1 LKTWQIRTG
10 GERQILMRQLIG
22 RWWGKSHNRDKTGSG
37 RKAFSIEKN
46 ALYFGVMANG
56 HQAELEQWKEFLEST
71 PAYVGRRFENLIH
84 DLTPSSSAY
93 TWGGPSPRIQLYCE
107 VDDGVRW
114 CNPGGNVECSQHR
127 TLFIQYTCRDC
138 GRWSKTFALILDPE
152 KLDPD
157 SDVKPTVL
165 TAIKLGE
172 YPPFGSH
179 LAKRLQ
185 DLLSKTDL
193 ELYRKGLR
201 TEREGHG
208 IGAAAYFRRVVDN
221 QWKALVKKLR
231 DAAEK
236 LGTPREKLKVFEEAL
251 AQPQFSTAVDMLKDA
266 IPAKLLILDGRNPL
280 TLLYRPLSVQIHH
293 LSDEQC
299 LQQAADIRVVLN
311 ETFDNISRVLRDD
324 ETLKAAVSRL
334 QGS

>member
-1 LKTWQIRTG
+1 
-10 GERQILMRQLIG
+10 
-22 RWWGKSHNRDKTGSG
+22 
-37 RKAFSIEKN
+37 
-46 ALYFGVMANG
+46 MANE
-56 HQAELEQWKEFLEST
+56 HEAALQQWKEFLEST
-71 PAYVGRRFENLIH
+71 PAYVEHQFENLIR
-84 DLTPSSSAY
+84 DMTPSGPGY
-93 TWGGPSPRIQLYCE
+93 EWGFHSPRIQLYCE

-114 CNPGGNVECSQHR
+114 CDPSVKVDCAQYR
-127 TLFIQYTCRDC
+127 TLFIRYTCRDC
-138 GRWSKTFALILDPE
+138 GQWGKTFALILSPNVA
-152 KLDPD
+152 
-157 SDVKPTVL
+157 VKATVL
-165 TAIKLGE
+165 TSIKLGE

-185 DLLSKTDL
+185 DMLPETDL
-193 ELYRKGLR
+193 KLYRKGLR
-201 TEREGHG
+201 VEREGQG

-236 LGTPREKLKVFEEAL
+236 LGTPLEGLRIFEEAL
-251 AQPQFSTAVDMLKDA
+251 TQQQFSTAVDMLRDA

-280 TLLYRPLSVQIHH
+280 TLLYKPLSVQIHN

-311 ETFDNISRVLRDD
+311 ETFDNISRVLKDD

>member
-1 LKTWQIRTG
+1 MADDSRVAALK
-10 GERQILMRQLIG
+10 
-22 RWWGKSHNRDKTGSG
+22 
-37 RKAFSIEKN
+37 
-46 ALYFGVMANG
+46 
-56 HQAELEQWKEFLEST
+56 QWKEFLEST
-71 PAYVGRRFENLIH
+71 PAYVEGQFKHLIA
-84 DLTPSSSAY
+84 DLAPVGPPR
-93 TWGGPSPRIQLYCE
+93 WGFPCPRIQLHCE

-114 CNPGGNVECSQHR
+114 FNCGVQSVGCPEYVTEFLKYS
-127 TLFIQYTCRDC
+127 CRDC
-138 GRWSKTFALILDPE
+138 GRWAKTFALILS
-152 KLDPD
+152 PD
-157 SDVKPTVL
+157 LASNPKVL
-165 TAIKLGE
+165 TAVKLGE

-185 DLLSKTDL
+185 DMLSKDDL

-231 DAAEK
+231 DAADK
-236 LGTPREKLKVFEEAL
+236 LGTPAEKLKIFQEAL
-251 AQPQFSTAVDMLKDA
+251 EQPQFSTAVEMLKDA

-280 TLLYRPLSVQIHH
+280 TLLYRPLSVQIHE
-293 LSDEQC
+293 LSDEEC

-324 ETLKAAVSRL
+324 ETLKAAVTRL

>member
-1 LKTWQIRTG
+1 MKV
-10 GERQILMRQLIG
+10 GE
-22 RWWGKSHNRDKTGSG
+22 
-37 RKAFSIEKN
+37 F
-46 ALYFGVMANG
+46 
-56 HQAELEQWKEFLEST
+56 
-71 PAYVGRRFENLIH
+71 
-84 DLTPSSSAY
+84 
-93 TWGGPSPRIQLYCE
+93 
-107 VDDGVRW
+107 
-114 CNPGGNVECSQHR
+114 
-127 TLFIQYTCRDC
+127 
-138 GRWSKTFALILDPE
+138 
-152 KLDPD
+152 
-157 SDVKPTVL
+157 
-165 TAIKLGE
+165 
-172 YPPFGSH
+172 PPFGSH
-179 LAKRLQ
+179 LSKRLA

-221 QWKALVKKLR
+221 QWKTLVKKLR

-236 LGTPREKLKVFEEAL
+236 LGTPRVKLKVFDEAL

-280 TLLYRPLSVQIHH
+280 TLLYKPLSVQIHE

-324 ETLKAAVSRL
+324 ETLKAAVTRL

>member
-1 LKTWQIRTG
+1 
-10 GERQILMRQLIG
+10 
-22 RWWGKSHNRDKTGSG
+22 
-37 RKAFSIEKN
+37 
-46 ALYFGVMANG
+46 MANE
-56 HQAELEQWKEFLEST
+56 HQDALQQWKEFLEST
-71 PAYVGRRFENLIH
+71 PAYVQRRFENLVYDMSPIGPG
-84 DLTPSSSAY
+84 TA
-93 TWGGPSPRIQLYCE
+93 WGFRSPRIQLYCE

-114 CNPGGNVECSQHR
+114 CEPSVDGVGCAKYNTP
-127 TLFIQYTCRDC
+127 FIPYTCRDC
-138 GRWSKTFALILDPE
+138 GRWHKTFALILSPH
-152 KLDPD
+152 L
-157 SDVKPTVL
+157 DVKPPVL

-185 DLLSKTDL
+185 DMLSETDL

-221 QWKALVKKLR
+221 QWRALVKKLR

-236 LGTPREKLKVFEEAL
+236 LGTPQEKLKVFEEAL
-251 AQPQFSTAVDMLKDA
+251 AQPQFSTAVDMLRDA

-280 TLLYRPLSVQIHH
+280 TLLYRPLSVQIHD

-311 ETFDNISRVLRDD
+311 ETFDNISRSDPTARLVGRPSVRAVATYRTLLR
-324 ETLKAAVSRL
+324 LVF
-334 QGS
+334 

>member
-1 LKTWQIRTG
+1 
-10 GERQILMRQLIG
+10 
-22 RWWGKSHNRDKTGSG
+22 
-37 RKAFSIEKN
+37 
-46 ALYFGVMANG
+46 MANDAKAG
-56 HQAELEQWKEFLEST
+56 LQQALQEWKEFLEST
-71 PAYVGRRFENLIH
+71 PAYVDEQFTHLIA
-84 DLTPSSSAY
+84 DLAPVGPPQ
-93 TWGGPSPRIQLYCE
+93 WGFPCPRIQLHCE

-114 CNPGGNVECSQHR
+114 FNCDAKSVDCAQWV
-127 TLFIQYTCRDC
+127 TQFLKYTCRDC
-138 GRWSKTFALILDPE
+138 GRWSKTFALILS
-152 KLDPD
+152 LDLASNP
-157 SDVKPTVL
+157 KVL
-165 TAIKLGE
+165 TAVKLGE

-185 DLLSKTDL
+185 DMLSKEDL

-208 IGAAAYFRRVVDN
+208 IGSAAYFRRVVEN

-236 LGTPREKLKVFEEAL
+236 LGTPAEKLKVFDEAL

-280 TLLYRPLSVQIHH
+280 TLLYKPLSVQIHE
-293 LSDEQC
+293 LGDKQC

-311 ETFDNISRVLRDD
+311 ETFDNISRVLKDD
-324 ETLKAAVSRL
+324 ETLKAAVTRL
-334 QGS
+334 QG

>member
-1 LKTWQIRTG
+1 MAG
-10 GERQILMRQLIG
+10 
-22 RWWGKSHNRDKTGSG
+22 DF
-37 RKAFSIEKN
+37 KA
-46 ALYFGVMANG
+46 AL
-56 HQAELEQWKEFLEST
+56 QEWREFLEST
-71 PAYVGRRFENLIH
+71 PAYVERRFGNIMV
-84 DLTPSSSAY
+84 DIAPTGPPV
-93 TWGGPSPRIQLYCE
+93 WGFRSPRIQLYCE

-114 CNPGGNVECSQHR
+114 FDPDVDKVGCAEYNTPF
-127 TLFIQYTCRDC
+127 LQYTCRDC
-138 GRWSKTFALILDPE
+138 GRWRKTFALVLA
-152 KLDPD
+152 PD
-157 SDVKPTVL
+157 LKATPKVL
-165 TAIKLGE
+165 TALKVGE

-185 DLLSKTDL
+185 DMLSKTDL

-201 TEREGHG
+201 TEREGQG

-236 LGTPREKLKVFEEAL
+236 LGTPAEELKVFEEAL
-251 AQPQFSTAVDMLKDA
+251 AQTQFSTAVDMLKDA

-280 TLLYRPLSVQIHH
+280 TLLYKPLSVQIHE

-299 LQQAADIRVVLN
+299 LQQAADIRVILN
-311 ETFDNISRVLRDD
+311 ETFDNISRVLKDD
-324 ETLKAAVSRL
+324 ETLKAAVTRL

>member
-1 LKTWQIRTG
+1 
-10 GERQILMRQLIG
+10 
-22 RWWGKSHNRDKTGSG
+22 
-37 RKAFSIEKN
+37 
-46 ALYFGVMANG
+46 MANEYQAA
-56 HQAELEQWKEFLEST
+56 HQEWKDFLEST
-71 PAYVGRRFENLIH
+71 PAYVERRFENLVC
-84 DLTPSSSAY
+84 DMTRSLGSA
-93 TWGGPSPRIQLYCE
+93 WGFPSPRIQLYCE
-107 VDDGVRW
+107 VDDGVRSF
-114 CNPGGNVECSQHR
+114 NPGPDDTVHCSQYN
-127 TLFIQYTCRDC
+127 TLFIEYTCRDC
-138 GRWSKTFALILDPE
+138 GQWIKTFALILN
-152 KLDPD
+152 PD
-157 SDVKPTVL
+157 VTAKPSTL

-185 DLLSKTDL
+185 NMLSSTDL

-221 QWKALVKKLR
+221 QWRTLVKKLR

-236 LGTPREKLKVFEEAL
+236 LGTPLEKLKVFEEAL

-266 IPAKLLILDGRNPL
+266 VPEKLLILDGRNPL
-280 TLLYRPLSVQIHH
+280 TLLYRPLSVQIHN